1 MHGIS
6 ITAQH
11 WQAALQFPTEIA
23 LSVTET
29 TSVRLQAARMVQA
42 MLKILLKNSS
52 EREEFAETIKQIQP
66 TIRPASDHPTVSNA
80 TRSSPERTQAADKDE
95 KPNVLAASRAVS
107 AEKSSKTNVG
117 VSPPSVNPYPPD
129 LSSSEQRTRYIGRD
143 GPRKLRGKPK

>member
-1 MHGIS
+1 MHGIT

-42 MLKILLKNSS
+42 MLKILLKNSG
-52 EREEFAETIKQIQP
+52 EREELKETIKQIQP

-80 TRSSPERTQAADKDE
+80 TPSSLERTQTADTDE
-95 KPNVLAASRAVS
+95 KPNVLTATRAVP

-117 VSPPSVNPYPPD
+117 IAPPSVKPSPPD
-129 LSSSEQRTRYIGRD
+129 LSSAEQRTRYIGRD